1 MSVSEEKMNQ
11 LHILKNLIVSFTL
24 TFCVYCGLF
33 PLAMLQQSSVT
44 TFIEDAQPNISMSLD
59 EADINALHSEPQ
71 GTDEK
76 TEKGNDKVDSDGE
89 IATNKP
95 NSSSKETVNT
105 SLVRKDGVPPKNE
118 PVTEK
123 TKKTKDKKTRKC
135 KPDNP
140 EIVKVNSRKYLLPKK
155 LIRYYGSNWGKANAL
170 AYLGWSKNKEGN
182 VQGVKI
188 RHISCKSPLSFTGLR
203 RGDIITSVNGK
214 PVTSQ
219 AKLMRL
225 YAQLFRWKKIELN
238 IIRRGRPIKIRYTVV
253 A

>member
-1 MSVSEEKMNQ
+1 MNQ
-11 LHILKNLIVSFTL
+11 LHVAKNLIISFTI
-24 TFCVYCGLF
+24 TFCIYCGLF
-33 PLAMLQQSSVT
+33 PLAMLQHSSVT
-44 TFIEDAQPNISMSLD
+44 TLIESAQPNISMSMD
-59 EADINALHSEPQ
+59 EADLNALHNEPL
-71 GTDEK
+71 GPDEK
-76 TEKGNDKVDSDGE
+76 TEKGSDKVDTDEPE
-89 IATNKP
+89 ITTKKP
-95 NSSSKETVNT
+95 NTSTKEIVNT
-105 SLVRKDGVPPKNE
+105 SIVRKDGVVQSKE
-118 PVTEK
+118 PVSKK

-135 KPDNP
+135 RPENPD
-140 EIVKVNSRKYLLPKK
+140 IVKVNSRKYLLPKK

-225 YAQLFRWKKIELN
+225 YTQIFRWKKIELN
-238 IIRRGRPIKIRYTVV
+238 IIRRGRPIKIRYNVV